1 MRGTHIYSSDVQA
14 LRISVMETL
23 EAAFYERQR
32 LSQQKGWLMEINSEA
47 QENVEALR
55 SQVQQLKSDADFSQQ
70 ELESLKT
77 AANQFTAQTHE
88 ATLASRFYAE

>member
-1 MRGTHIYSSDVQA
+1 
-14 LRISVMETL
+14 
-23 EAAFYERQR
+23 
-32 LSQQKGWLMEINSEA
+32 MEIDSKA

-70 ELESLKT
+70 ELESLKA

-88 ATLASRFYAE
+88 ASLASRFYAEQAEQEIIRLKEVEEQHIRETLTQR